1 MGRSRPRIKKIPFL
15 APSTCPIALFGLL
28 ANGRLLK
35 RLHDTFIFLRLVS
48 YSPLARLRRAR
59 LGSGVACNQES
70 PRLIAGVTST
80 GQSHTYWPEA
90 HRARCIQCIQTS
102 AVLQGGQAPARPTA
116 AQTSSLE
123 HEHPLR
129 TCSHCTK
136 SCGNRGHAYTRSQR
150 GATPQS
156 TACRPPRHRPQ
167 ATRRPPKN
175 NAARRVTN
183 AQALGISLTLMKRT
197 LCHP

>member
-1 MGRSRPRIKKIPFL
+1 MSRFDL
-15 APSTCPIALFGLL
+15 CL
-28 ANGRLLK
+28 
-35 RLHDTFIFLRLVS
+35 LVS
-48 YSPLARLRRAR
+48 YSPLARLRRVD
-59 LGSGVACNQES
+59 SPVSTACNRDHQRS
-70 PRLIAGVTST
+70 PRLIAAITST

-136 SCGNRGHAYTRSQR
+136 SCGNRGHTYATLAPRSQR
-150 GATPQS
+150 GAKPQS
-156 TACRPPRHRPQ
+156 TEHSMQAAAPPPASDPASTKQRS
-167 ATRRPPKN
+167 
-175 NAARRVTN
+175 AARDE
-183 AQALGISLTLMKRT
+183 RT
-197 LCHP
+197 SIGNLSDVK